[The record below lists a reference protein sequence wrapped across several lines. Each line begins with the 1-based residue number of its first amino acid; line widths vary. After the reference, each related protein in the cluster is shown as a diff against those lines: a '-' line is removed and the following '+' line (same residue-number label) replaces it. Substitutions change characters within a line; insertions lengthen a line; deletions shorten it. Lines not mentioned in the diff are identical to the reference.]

1 MTKRQKDKPYLAN
14 HQRSWIWGRHA
25 VCETLGAGR
34 WPIRELYLAEELP
47 VGEIAAALEKGERL
61 GTSTV
66 LTSHERLHSL
76 CGNRDH
82 QGYLARMG
90 PFPYA
95 RMKDILA
102 PTSATPLYIVLDG
115 IRDAHNFGAIIRSAA
130 ALGASAVIAGGAGQ
144 SPING
149 QAARTSA
156 GAVNRIPIALEHT
169 LADVLQKLR
178 AHGVP
183 CIAAVASAET
193 PVWACDFLKPT
204 AVLFGNEGR
213 GIEPEIVALC
223 DSTVSV
229 PLDRP
234 MDSLNVSA
242 AAVAVLYEAWRQR
255 SAAAGMTH
263 HSEE

>member
-1 MTKRQKDKPYLAN
+1 M
-14 HQRSWIWGRHA
+14 
-25 VCETLGAGR
+25 
-34 WPIRELYLAEELP
+34 
-47 VGEIAAALEKGERL
+47 
-61 GTSTV
+61 
-66 LTSHERLHSL
+66 
-76 CGNRDH
+76 
-82 QGYLARMG
+82 
-90 PFPYA
+90 
-95 RMKDILA
+95 
-102 PTSATPLYIVLDG
+102 
-115 IRDAHNFGAIIRSAA
+115 
-130 ALGASAVIAGGAGQ
+130 
-144 SPING
+144 
-149 QAARTSA
+149 
-156 GAVNRIPIALEHT
+156 
-169 LADVLQKLR
+169 
-178 AHGVP
+178 P
-183 CIAAVASAET
+183 CIAAVANEET